1 MNAVPPSITR
11 FTPRKNTPFG
21 LSTFCSRS
29 ADSAGVSVNALNAEI
44 AIEQAIVSA
53 NC

>member
-11 FTPRKNTPFG
+11 FTFRKKNPFG
-21 LSTFCSRS
+21 FSTFARIS
-29 ADSAGVSVNALNAEI
+29 AESAGVSVSALNAEI
-44 AIEQAIVSA
+44 AIETAIVSA

>member
-1 MNAVPPSITR
+1 MAVPPSMTR

-21 LSTFCSRS
+21 FSTLASRMP
-29 ADSAGVSVNALNAEI
+29 ASAGVSVSALNAEI
-44 AIEQAIVSA
+44 AIENAIVSA